1 MSPALLPIFPTTSS
15 WSNFFLLF
23 ITYTHTH
30 IHSFSS
36 PQLLVSIRASI
47 GSIEFPPKRLTVNET
62 ALITSERCY
71 LLQKFLRKVSS
82 LVCVNSLHPSTA
94 RVQLAL
100 QNFLELGER
109 ERVEH
114 IHELEQRNRTG
125 LKNMVQVY
133 VHSVMQMAVMDKV
146 LSGFLDNFD
155 DDSADDARRTWTEEE
170 GKKVLFG
177 FRDFVDNLQG
187 VLYDGIGDECLLVAE
202 RYQVSFYDQF
212 QMARP
217 APAVPPSPS
226 PSHSPGEQEDD
237 SLDDI
242 GRGCMHVTESSDCED
257 GLLRERLRSSMSGSG
272 SGSASPAPG
281 QQSAAS
287 ELQLQDTIERLN
299 EDEVRSL
306 VRSCIR
312 RQVEIELYVACSGR
326 LKLVL
331 ESSFAPAEAKLRR
344 NIVALQHQ
352 PQSFY
357 GVPIHGISP
366 SSWDEIV
373 YLLKD
378 LRARTLPH
386 DRLDALLL
394 AAKEIPLLFMREHPG
409 AAAPLGADE
418 FLPIFIYVLV
428 RAQIPH
434 MLALNEELQALC
446 DPDKRLSES
455 GYYLATLEA
464 AISHL
469 MEVDTNS
476 EQLFPLQQP
485 SVDEADAFGGGFDHD
500 DEEEGEEDEEDEE
513 EEEEKGGKGGMEGA
527 DDDRLRA
534 HGWQESTSNS
544 TPVTTKDDEE

>member
-1 MSPALLPIFPTTSS
+1 M
-15 WSNFFLLF
+15 
-23 ITYTHTH
+23 
-30 IHSFSS
+30 
-36 PQLLVSIRASI
+36 SIRASI

-109 ERVEH
+109 ERLEH
-114 IHELEQRNRTG
+114 INELEQRNGAG

-155 DDSADDARRTWTEEE
+155 DDSAEDARRGWSEEE
-170 GKKVLFG
+170 GKKLLFG

-187 VLYDGIGDECLLVAE
+187 VLYDGIGDECLAVAE

-212 QMARP
+212 HMGARP
-217 APAVPPSPS
+217 AATPPPHPPSP
-226 PSHSPGEQEDD
+226 GDQEDD

-242 GRGCMHVTESSDCED
+242 GRGCLHVTESSDGED
-257 GLLRERLRSSMSGSG
+257 SLLRERLRSAEQGLGTQAGSTSASGSG
-272 SGSASPAPG
+272 SGSGSRSAE
-281 QQSAAS
+281 SAAS
-287 ELQLQDTIERLN
+287 ELKLQDTIERLN
-299 EDEVRSL
+299 DDEVRSL

-331 ESSFAPAEAKLRR
+331 ESCFAPAEAKLRR
-344 NIVALQHQ
+344 NIAALQHQ

-373 YLLKD
+373 YSLKD

-485 SVDEADAFGGGFDHD
+485 SLDAEEADAFGGGFDHD
-500 DEEEGEEDEEDEE
+500 DEDDDEEEDDEEGE
-513 EEEEKGGKGGMEGA
+513 GGREGA
-527 DDDRLRA
+527 DD
-534 HGWQESTSNS
+534 GWQESSGNNS
-544 TPVTTKDDEE
+544 TPVTTKGDEE